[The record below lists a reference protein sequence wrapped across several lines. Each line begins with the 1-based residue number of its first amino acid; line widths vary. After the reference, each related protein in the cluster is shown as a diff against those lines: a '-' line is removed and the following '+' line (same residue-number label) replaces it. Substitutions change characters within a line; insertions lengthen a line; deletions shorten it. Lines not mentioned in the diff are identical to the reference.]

1 MTVVRLQRE
10 PIDIDDVLRR
20 ARADGDGAVALFAG
34 TVRDHH
40 AGRRVLYLE
49 YEAYPTMA
57 LRELERIAEATVAAR
72 SVSRV
77 VIVHRLGRLEIGETS
92 IAVAVAAPHRAEA
105 LEACRHVIDAVK
117 LTVPIWKR
125 EHTEGGAVWIEG
137 GAGP

>member
-1 MTVVRLQRE
+1 MVRLQRE
-10 PIDIDDVLRR
+10 RIGIDDVLQL
-20 ARADGDGAVALFAG
+20 ARSDGDGAVALFAG
-34 TVRDHH
+34 TVRDHN

-49 YEAYPTMA
+49 YDAYPTMA
-57 LRELERIAEATVAAR
+57 LRELERIADATVAGGN
-72 SVSRV
+72 VSRV

-117 LTVPIWKR
+117 RTVPIWKR

-137 GAGP
+137 ATTP